1 MYSLKI
7 IKIIYLLSFQE
18 DETPAK
24 VAKTSVEADAKTIP
38 GEPEPAASPKETE
51 KEEKMEVDDAPADEP
66 KAQKEEVI
74 VEEVTDSKESAP
86 VADIEPIVEEVL
98 EEKEAKTEEK
108 QTENGES
115 KDPDS
120 AVKNDNVEVSP
131 ADGATAA
138 TVTTE
143 VEESTKAE
151 ELKEVTESIEDL
163 EPTVDEPPPAEDM
176 EELQN
181 VGDVLEKECDEILS
195 KVQGVTNLD
204 NIPIK
209 PLLNPIAEE
218 TMETDNTDSNDI
230 VDRILDTELDLEMK
244 QCADIDLNTVTE
256 ITEETKTES
265 EGEKVMNE
273 ASPIENN
280 DVAVAKVTKTVE
292 AVAED
297 KLASNPNEN
306 KEEEA
311 TLEVQNEA
319 EKETTAETDKPAI
332 TEDNNIVAEE
342 PVPVK
347 EVSSEA
353 NGVADTTDAKPEAV
367 TEEIKLAEG
376 ATPTEDTKAEI
387 KEPQVNG
394 KTTNGNAKVDVN
406 GDVSNDEE
414 VKSRLTENGLNKTN
428 GDSKETDKEQG
439 DCKVDAEATEIK
451 VKTVSSDEPRTDP
464 IEQPTEA

>member
-1 MYSLKI
+1 M
-7 IKIIYLLSFQE
+7 
-18 DETPAK
+18 
-24 VAKTSVEADAKTIP
+24 KTIP
-38 GEPEPAASPKETE
+38 TESKPAESPKETE
-51 KEEKMEVDDAPADEP
+51 KEEKMEVEDAPADEP
-66 KAQKEEVI
+66 KTQKEEVI
-74 VEEVTDSKESAP
+74 VEEVTDSNESAP
-86 VADIEPIVEEVL
+86 VVDMEPIVEEVT

-115 KDPDS
+115 KDPL
-120 AVKNDNVEVSP
+120 VKNDNVEVSA
-131 ADGATAA
+131 ADEAKIT
-138 TVTTE
+138 TVITE
-143 VEESTKAE
+143 VEETTGTE
-151 ELKEVTESIEDL
+151 ELKEVAESIDDL

-209 PLLNPIAEE
+209 PLINTIV

-265 EGEKVMNE
+265 EGEKVVNE
-273 ASPIENN
+273 TSPIETN
-280 DVAVAKVTKTVE
+280 VVTVEKVTKSVE

-297 KLASNPNEN
+297 KLESNPKEN
-306 KEEEA
+306 KEDEA
-311 TLEVQNEA
+311 TMEVQPEA
-319 EKETTAETDKPAI
+319 EKETTAVTDKPDK

-342 PVPVK
+342 SVLVK

-353 NGVADTTDAKPEAV
+353 NGVADTIDAKPETV
-367 TEEIKLAEG
+367 TEEVKPAEET
-376 ATPTEDTKAEI
+376 TPTDTKAEI

-406 GDVSNDEE
+406 GDVSKDEE
-414 VKSRLTENGLNKTN
+414 VKSRLTENGLNKAN
-428 GDSKETDKEQG
+428 GDTKETDKEQE
-439 DCKVDAEATEIK
+439 DCKVDTEATEIK